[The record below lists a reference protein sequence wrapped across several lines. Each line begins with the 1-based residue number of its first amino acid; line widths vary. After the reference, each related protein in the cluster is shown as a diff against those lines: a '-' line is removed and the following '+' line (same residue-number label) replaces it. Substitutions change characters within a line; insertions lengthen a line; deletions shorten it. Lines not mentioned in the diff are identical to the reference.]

1 MAQFE
6 PKSLAQIAPK
16 SVAQIEPKSPNI
28 NQQFNFAIIST
39 KSYKTNVFTFNYY
52 IFDIF

>member
-16 SVAQIEPKSPNI
+16 SVAQIEPKSPI
-28 NQQFNFAIIST
+28 AIPFRF
-39 KSYKTNVFTFNYY
+39 VPE
-52 IFDIF
+52 IFDFHQI